1 MNPATNNQP
10 IRTDCVT
17 PATNL
22 LIPIRSTYA
31 LNRTESSTSR
41 AANSVTTVKMETRSM
56 PLSQFLCYALD
67 VHLSVFSFFIS
78 PLQNRANKDRASPE
92 STRDV
97 RGLDPKARQSE
108 KRRDRRPDARED
120 RKSSSHP
127 RGSPL
132 RPEGRDSS
140 RHSDNRNNKISLV
153 GESGNSAVQ
162 NCRRSD
168 DRYGK
173 KDSKKVKT
181 RDDSKSDA
189 KDDKSHVAKKSG
201 AGSNKGPL
209 IRKSDTRDNKPATRK
224 SDTRDN
230 KGPLI
235 RKSET
240 RENKGSLT
248 RKSDTRES
256 KGSLTRKSETRDK
269 GPLIRKSV
277 TRDSKPLARKSA
289 TREDK
294 KTFIRRSG
302 TRDEKGPK
310 GRKSDARDNIR
321 KSITRNGK
329 TTLTKDSRNTSGRVQ
344 VRSNRPLAVG
354 RAARSKKA
362 DPHPSSKSMNTPN
375 AKASGSRKL
384 KVFVMTCFG
393 VFVSI
398 RCCCY

>member
-1 MNPATNNQP
+1 MTPATNHQP
-10 IRTDCVT
+10 IRTDCMA

-41 AANSVTTVKMETRSM
+41 AANSVTTVKTENRSM
-56 PLSQFLCYALD
+56 SLSQFLCYALD
-67 VHLSVFSFFIS
+67 VHLSVFSFFIFS
-78 PLQNRANKDRASPE
+78 LQSRANKDRARPE

-127 RGSPL
+127 RGSPSRL
-132 RPEGRDSS
+132 EGRDSS
-140 RHSDNRNNKISLV
+140 RHSDNRNNKIPLV

-235 RKSET
+235 RKSDT
-240 RENKGSLT
+240 RDNKGPAT
-248 RKSDTRES
+248 RKSD
-256 KGSLTRKSETRDK
+256 TRDK

-277 TRDSKPLARKSA
+277 TRDNKPLARKSD

-362 DPHPSSKSMNTPN
+362 DPHPSSKSINTPN
-375 AKASGSRKL
+375 AKASGSHKL
-384 KVFVMTCFG
+384 KVFCNGLF
-393 VFVSI
+393 
-398 RCCCY
+398 